1 MKGHRRALAQTGQGA
16 HGLQEWAGK
25 ASLVA
30 QMVKHPPAMQ
40 ETWVRSLGQED
51 SLEKGMATHSGILA
65 WKIPWPEEPGR
76 LQSMGPQG
84 VRRSPAHT
92 YNARLKHFFQE
103 TLRDPRAPH
112 PS

>member
-1 MKGHRRALAQTGQGA
+1 MFITWLPQEIEGIQCTHWALSLGLSGKESACRAGDEETG
-16 HGLQEWAGK
+16 
-25 ASLVA
+25 
-30 QMVKHPPAMQ
+30 
-40 ETWVRSLGQED
+40 VRSLGQED

-84 VRRSPAHT
+84 VRHSPAHT

>member
-1 MKGHRRALAQTGQGA
+1 MKKLGFPDDSA
-16 HGLQEWAGK
+16 
-25 ASLVA
+25 
-30 QMVKHPPAMQ
+30 VKNLPAML
-40 ETWVRSLGQED
+40 ETKETQFPSLSWED
-51 SLEKGMATHSGILA
+51 PLEEEMPIHSGILA

-84 VRRSPAHT
+84 VRHSPAHT